1 MNEKSKVLLVHNRY
15 QQQGGEDSVVDEEMK
30 LLETNGHHV
39 KLYTRNNTD
48 IDRSDR
54 ILLFL
59 NAIWSKRTI
68 RDLEQLI
75 SVEKPDFIHV
85 HNTFPLISPSVYWV
99 AKKHNIPTIQ
109 TIHNFRLSCIQAMY
123 IRNMKVCEDCLNKGP
138 WRGVIRKC
146 YRGSILAS
154 VVSAAVLQFHRIIG
168 TYHNKID
175 VYIALNEF
183 CKHKL
188 VEMGLPREKIKIKPN
203 FVILQHKKRQT
214 RDGNPLY
221 VGRLSEEKGI
231 SVLVNA
237 IKSIPDQVFDIVGD
251 GPQKEILRGLS
262 NVRLLGKLDQ
272 AGVYKL
278 MQKTPFLIMP
288 SVWYENMPR
297 TLVESYGNATPI
309 IASHIGALGELITH
323 MRTGLLFECG
333 SVDDLINS
341 ISWALQNP
349 DEMNKM
355 GLEAHTDFMMKY
367 TDKVNYRLLME
378 IYNNV

>member
-1 MNEKSKVLLVHNRY
+1 MNEKSKILLVHNRY

-30 LLETNGHHV
+30 MLEAHGHNV

-48 IDRSDR
+48 IDHLDR
-54 ILLFL
+54 TLLFVS
-59 NAIWSKRTI
+59 AIWSKRTI
-68 RDLEQLI
+68 RDLEQII
-75 SVEKPDFIHV
+75 SVEKPDIIHI

-123 IRNMKVCEDCLNKGP
+123 IRNMKVCEDCLKKGP
-138 WRGVIRKC
+138 WRGAIRKC

-154 VVSAAVLQFHRIIG
+154 VSSAMIIQFHRIIG
-168 TYHNKID
+168 TYQNKID
-175 VYIALNEF
+175 TYIALNEF
-183 CKHKL
+183 CKQKL
-188 VEMGLPREKIKIKPN
+188 IEMGLPKDKIKIKPN
-203 FVILQHKKRQT
+203 FVTLEHAKRQI

-231 SVLVNA
+231 SVLANS
-237 IKSIPDQVFDIVGD
+237 IKSIPNQVFDIVGD
-251 GPQKEILRGLS
+251 GPDKKILQRLS
-262 NVRLLGKLDQ
+262 NVRLLGKMDQ
-272 AGVYKL
+272 AGVYRL

-309 IASHIGALGELITH
+309 IASRIGALGELITH

-333 SVDDLINS
+333 SVDDLSDS
-341 ISWALQNP
+341 ILWALQNP

-355 GLEAHTDFMMKY
+355 GYEAHTDFIMKY

-378 IYNNV
+378 IYNNA